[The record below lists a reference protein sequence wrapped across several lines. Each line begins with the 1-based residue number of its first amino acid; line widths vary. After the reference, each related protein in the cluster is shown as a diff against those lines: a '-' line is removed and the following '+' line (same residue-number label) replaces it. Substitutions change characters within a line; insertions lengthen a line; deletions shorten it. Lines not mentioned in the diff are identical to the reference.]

1 MNCSPYRLPAAR
13 GALPHT
19 LFDPSPRGT
28 TMTHTNP
35 TPTTTGA
42 GVPIQSSEHSLT
54 VPGAAQA
61 QTIPGLPTPDPP
73 LVRDVPALIR
83 DAEDDL
89 LFDHSRR
96 VFLFGALQGRRRG
109 LEPNLELLYAGAM
122 FHDLGLTERYRTSTL
137 RFEVDS
143 ANAARAFLLERGVD
157 EADAAKVWLSIALH
171 TTPGIPEFLEP
182 EIALVTAGV
191 ETDVL
196 GIDRDEL
203 SPAALAAVT
212 AAHPRPDFKR
222 RILQAFTDG
231 NKHRPRST
239 FGNVNADVLEHFD
252 PSFVREDFV
261 EIILNNS
268 WPE

>member
-1 MNCSPYRLPAAR
+1 MVTEPIESI
-13 GALPHT
+13 
-19 LFDPSPRGT
+19 
-28 TMTHTNP
+28 
-35 TPTTTGA
+35 A
-42 GVPIQSSEHSLT
+42 GIEVPDT
-54 VPGAAQA
+54 
-61 QTIPGLPTPDPP
+61 P
-73 LVRDVPALIR
+73 LVREITELIR

-96 VFLFGALQGRRRG
+96 VFLFGVLQGRRRG
-109 LEPNLELLYAGAM
+109 LHPDPELLYAGAM

-143 ANAARAFLLERGVD
+143 ANAARTFLLEHGVD
-157 EADAAKVWLSIALH
+157 AADAAKVWLSIALH

-196 GIDRDEL
+196 GIGRDEL
-203 SPAALAAVT
+203 PPEALAAVT

-222 RILQAFTDG
+222 RILAAFNDG
-231 NKHRPRST
+231 MKHRPHST
-239 FGNVNADVLEHFD
+239 FGTVNADVLERFD
-252 PSFVREDFV
+252 PGFARDNFVD
-261 EIILNNS
+261 IILTNT